1 MHKRTPNWL
10 LSFFVAIGCI
20 SLIPNTANA
29 QVTPPSELALRN
41 AAQPSESLAKVLTS
55 WTQMQGQSITVSN
68 VNARCIGQVCFV
80 FAGGQT
86 LFVNID
92 EISKDTRDRLI
103 QCNMFGCPTTV
114 TGNLSVLGE
123 KPLLLTRSMIFVDE
137 TQFISQ
143 SPQSTFQNPPQSASP
158 QQPENSKTCPP
169 GQKFEWFF
177 NACVN
182 EEKPVS
188 PATTE
193 NLNRGMLQI
202 CNLTMGIYGK
212 CPCIVSNSTAAGF
225 TATQFL
231 HLVGKEDRKTTPE
244 QRTEFDRIVNACLA
258 Q

>member
-1 MHKRTPNWL
+1 MKIRPIQKRSPHLL
-10 LSFFVAIGCI
+10 LSILVAIGSI
-20 SLIPNTANA
+20 SLMPNTANA
-29 QVTPPSELALRN
+29 QLTPPSELALRN
-41 AAQPSESLAKVLTS
+41 AAEQSESLAKVLTS

-86 LFVNID
+86 LFVSID

-114 TGNLSVLGE
+114 TGNLSVFGE
-123 KPLLLTRSMIFVDE
+123 KPLLLTRSMIFADE
-137 TQFISQ
+137 TQYISQ
-143 SPQSTFQNPPQSASP
+143 SPQSASP
-158 QQPENSKTCPP
+158 QQPQNSKTCPP

-182 EEKPVS
+182 EEKPVTS
-188 PATTE
+188 ASTQ

-212 CPCIVSNSTAAGF
+212 CPCIVSNSMSAGF
-225 TATQFL
+225 TATEFA
-231 HLVGKEDRKTTPE
+231 HLVGKEDRKTTSE
-244 QRTEFDRIVNACLA
+244 QRSEFDRIVNACLS